1 MTSDPDKLNRRV
13 FIRRMATNT
22 TLAAGA
28 VAAGFAFKGKS
39 LPIEDDSGASV
50 REETVTPAVAPGKL
64 SVAKGEDPSII
75 TGQAVDALGGMAA
88 FVSKGD
94 RVLIKPNIGWDRRVK
109 FAANTNPDVVAT
121 LARLCLEAGA
131 SKVVVTDSPCNNPAR
146 CFDRS
151 GVKKAVAGMDVELL
165 IPTERD
171 YVEIDLGGGFLKTW
185 PVLKA
190 LLDSDKIINAPIA
203 KHHSSAVL
211 TLGMKN
217 WYGILGG
224 GKRRGQ
230 LHQAMAQGIADLARF
245 VKPHLTVL
253 DAYRILKRNGPQGG
267 SIGDTKVMNTVAA
280 SSDPVAVDAF
290 GATLF
295 GMKPEEVPYIPLAA
309 RMGLG
314 TMDLEA
320 VEKITSGG

>member
-1 MTSDPDKLNRRV
+1 MTGDHLNRRV
-13 FIRRMATNT
+13 FLRRMVANT

-28 VAAGFAFKGKS
+28 VAAGFAFKGDR
-39 LPIEDDSGASV
+39 LPIEEESRAGS
-50 REETVTPAVAPGKL
+50 REDTLTQAVAPGKL
-64 SVAKGEDPSII
+64 AVAKGDDPSII
-75 TGQAVDALGGMAA
+75 TAQAVDALGGMGA

-109 FAANTNPDVVAT
+109 FAANTHPDVVAA

-131 SKVVVTDSPCNNPAR
+131 SKVVVTDSPCNNPVR

-151 GVKKAVAGMDVELL
+151 GVKKAVSGMNVELL

-185 PVLKA
+185 PVLKV
-190 LLDSDKIINAPIA
+190 LMDSDKIINAPIA

-253 DAYRILKRNGPQGG
+253 DANRILLRNGPQGG
-267 SIGDTKVMNTVAA
+267 SIGDTEVRKTVAA
-280 SSDPVAVDAF
+280 SSDPVAIDAF

-295 GMKPEEVPYIPLAA
+295 EMKPEEVPYIPMAA
-309 RMGLG
+309 KLGLG
-314 TMDLEA
+314 TMDLDA
-320 VEKITSGG
+320 VEKITLGG